1 MGRSASPSADMGCP
15 IEERANPEMR
25 VQVGSPR
32 RVVWPVRAGRFRRL
46 VQRYRDSDFLFDRLA
61 SARLPREPL
70 GRGPVPCRICA

>member
-1 MGRSASPSADMGCP
+1 MARSASPSADMGCP

-25 VQVGSPR
+25 VQVGSTR
-32 RVVWPVRAGRFRRL
+32 RFVWPIRARCLRRL

-70 GRGPVPCRICA
+70 